1 MFRKLLALLILIA
14 LVLTACGTPAAP
26 VQSAAQTS
34 SNTASQDLF
43 ALNCGECHGKDGSG
57 TDEAPAVF
65 GHTAEQITQQVR
77 TPAGDMKAIP
87 PDKLSDADLALIVQ
101 YVTGLSGKAAH
112 SESVKPGNEERV
124 HLMAAYEAIKDH
136 EKMDRQ
142 AAIDHLEQAVALA
155 SGEAS
160 NMYEDMVASI
170 KAEKAGNARH
180 ELKDLLG
187 LEEAH

>member
-1 MFRKLLALLILIA
+1 MFRKLLALFILVT
-14 LVLTACGTPAAP
+14 LVLTACGAPAAP

-34 SNTASQDLF
+34 GNTSGQDLF

-65 GHTAEQITQQVR
+65 GHTVAQITQQVR
-77 TPAGDMKAIP
+77 TPEGDMKAIP
-87 PDKLSDADLALIVQ
+87 PDKLTDADLALIVQ
-101 YVTGLSGKAAH
+101 YVTGLSSKEAH
-112 SESVKPGNEERV
+112 SESVKPSDEERV
-124 HLMAAYEAIKDH
+124 HLMAAYEAIQDH

-160 NMYEDMVASI
+160 NRYEDMVASI
-170 KAEKAGNARH
+170 QAEKAGNARH
-180 ELKDLLG
+180 ELKELLG
-187 LEEAH
+187 MEEEH